1 MNSEINNTWQQFEQ
15 TGSIEA
21 YLKYKEKL
29 ISQNKK
35 QENTTNKKEGEK
47 WG

>member
-15 TGSIEA
+15 TGSVEA

-29 ISQNKK
+29 ISQSKN
-35 QENTTNKKEGEK
+35 QENTISKKDEEK
-47 WG
+47 WE